1 MLAQHTSSSAPLEDI
16 ELEADPESVNV
27 NPEAQQS
34 SSSAPLEDK
43 ELDADPE
50 AVNPDVQQDTSST
63 QLEDRELK
71 ADQKAVNMNPDA
83 QKAFMS
89 THLQDRGMDAE
100 TKRSVVEVSILQQ
113 ERAKKHKVTISTRSK
128 SKKSTK
134 AKNSMKYD
142 RKMGQIS
149 D

>member
-16 ELEADPESVNV
+16 ELEADPESVTV

-71 ADQKAVNMNPDA
+71 ADQKAVNMNPEA
-83 QKAFMS
+83 QKAFMNTPS
-89 THLQDRGMDAE
+89 RQSDGRRDKTISR
-100 TKRSVVEVSILQQ
+100 RSV
-113 ERAKKHKVTISTRSK
+113 HFSTRK
-128 SKKSTK
+128 GQK
-134 AKNSMKYD
+134 AQGHHINKF
-142 RKMGQIS
+142 
-149 D
+149 

>member
-16 ELEADPESVNV
+16 ELEADPESVTV

-43 ELDADPE
+43 ELDAHPE
-50 AVNPDVQQDTSST
+50 AVNRDVQQDTSST

-71 ADQKAVNMNPDA
+71 ADQKAVNMNPEA
-83 QKAFMS
+83 QKTFMR
-89 THLQDRGMDAE
+89 THLQVRGMDAE
-100 TKRSVVEVSILQQ
+100 TKPSVVEASIFQQ

-128 SKKSTK
+128 SKKAKKSTK
-134 AKNSMKYD
+134 DD
-142 RKMGQIS
+142 REERQIS

>member
-1 MLAQHTSSSAPLEDI
+1 M
-16 ELEADPESVNV
+16 

-71 ADQKAVNMNPDA
+71 ADPEA
-83 QKAFMS
+83 
-89 THLQDRGMDAE
+89 
-100 TKRSVVEVSILQQ
+100 RSVKRE
-113 ERAKKHKVTISTRSK
+113 A
-128 SKKSTK
+128 
-134 AKNSMKYD
+134 
-142 RKMGQIS
+142 
-149 D
+149 